1 MNQMAQATL
10 EEVTRLADQLSA
22 AERRALMEHL
32 SGQPPAAETEE
43 PSDAAPSGTDRRP
56 RSLRGL
62 WAGHFPD
69 DFDIDAVLYEIRHEW
84 EKEWPELFEP

>member
-1 MNQMAQATL
+1 MAQATL

-22 AERRALMEHL
+22 EEQRALIEHL
-32 SGQPPAAETEE
+32 SHRASPGGAGEWADTTLPLA
-43 PSDAAPSGTDRRP
+43 DRPP

-62 WAGHFPD
+62 WHGHFPE